1 MKKSKPIKS
10 IALKPYNYSKLNT
23 EAKDQH
29 PITIPQRQAIEQ
41 IFANNKKDISVS
53 FNKKDDK

>member
-23 EAKDQH
+23 EVKDQH
-29 PITIPQRQAIEQ
+29 QFTIPQKVAIEQ
-41 IFANNKKDISVS
+41 IFAPNKKEVSVS
-53 FNKKDDK
+53 FNKKD

>member
-23 EAKDQH
+23 EVKDNHQF
-29 PITIPQRQAIEQ
+29 TIPQKVAIEQ
-41 IFANNKKDISVS
+41 IFAPNKKDGSLS
-53 FNKKDDK
+53 FHKKE